1 MKLVNLLFGFILAVA
16 VCAQAAES
24 DVYYVDPIEN
34 PNIVSVV
41 ASAAPSSTVYVAK
54 GNYKISSSLIPANGV
69 RIIGETGKYDDVV
82 IDAQNKCRVLLAT
95 AGKNY
100 ISGLTLTGGYLH
112 ATKSANA
119 TQGGGIKLTGGGVIT
134 NCRITACSS
143 GNFISGIGMY
153 LNSSYCYDVLI
164 DNCTHAATPNST
176 ATSQESTGYIVSL
189 YGASVMDRTCVVR
202 NIIKHGKHKQD
213 DSWGGVLSI
222 ANNGPTYASSC
233 IVRNCEIAHNIFEN
247 YLRTGKGTTFGS
259 IGVSIGAGILENCTV
274 VSNIV
279 LNAENAVS
287 GTSNDEGA
295 CGVAVYPTNN
305 GTIRNC
311 HIADNFYNGNLRNY
325 STIINNA
332 SNRSYHNRFVYC
344 CTYPDNNYFPASTVI
359 AQDSKYGFN
368 ERGQIKLEKDSPCIG
383 AGEMQSWMAN
393 AKDVYGRTRVRSTA
407 VDIGAV
413 EYIPGTLFFMVR

>member
-54 GNYKISSSLIPANGV
+54 GIYKISSSLTPANGV

-112 ATKSANA
+112 GSKAANA
-119 TQGGGIKLTGGGVIT
+119 TQGSGIRITGGGVVT
-134 NCRITACSS
+134 NCRITACTS
-143 GNFISGIGMY
+143 GNYISGVGLY

-164 DNCTHAATPNST
+164 DHCTNSPNT
-176 ATSQESTGYIVSL
+176 TVNAQYSTGYIVTVM
-189 YGASVMDRTCVVR
+189 GASVIDRTRVVR
-202 NIIKHGKHKQD
+202 NVIMHGRHKTD
-213 DSWGGVLSI
+213 NWGGVLSI
-222 ANNGPTYASSC
+222 ANLENSTYSSTC
-233 IVRNCEIAHNIFEN
+233 IVRNSEIAHNTFES
-247 YLRTGKGTTFGS
+247 YHRTGLSTTFGAL
-259 IGVSIGAGILENCTV
+259 GVSVSAGILENCTV

-279 LNAENAVS
+279 LTADTAVS
-287 GTSNDEGA
+287 GETTCIEGA
-295 CGVAVYPTNN
+295 CGVVVYPSTK

-311 HIADNFYNGNLRNY
+311 HIADNYYNGYLGNH

-332 SNRSYHNRFVYC
+332 KNSPYHNRFVYC
-344 CTYPDNNYFPASTVI
+344 CTYPDNDYFPASTVI